1 MVLEKRYLVEI
12 WVRKVPCCDETAA
25 FGRCYHRNSDRE
37 KRRFATTFPHLIFQ
51 KPRFHR
57 GFSRAEQKKN
67 TCFSIKTPHCPT
79 PEAARRPLRVSG
91 ICKPLSGFLQ
101 HSKAEEKLEVCKV
114 CMQTLQTLRIL
125 RLGTEQVR
133 SGYGAGMEPKKGGAR
148 FTADS
153 PGDLRSTENVYH
165 VCRITK
171 SYYNMEPVAM

>member
-37 KRRFATTFPHLIFQ
+37 KQRFATTFPHLIFQ

-101 HSKAEEKLEVCKV
+101 HSKAKEKGEHASQRTPHGNAFNRERLS
-114 CMQTLQTLRIL
+114 CM
-125 RLGTEQVR
+125 
-133 SGYGAGMEPKKGGAR
+133 
-148 FTADS
+148 
-153 PGDLRSTENVYH
+153 
-165 VCRITK
+165 
-171 SYYNMEPVAM
+171 

>member
-91 ICKPLSGFLQ
+91 ICNHCQDFCNTVKPKKKGS
-101 HSKAEEKLEVCKV
+101 
-114 CMQTLQTLRIL
+114 TLR
-125 RLGTEQVR
+125 
-133 SGYGAGMEPKKGGAR
+133 SGLPMGM
-148 FTADS
+148 
-153 PGDLRSTENVYH
+153 RSTENAYH

-171 SYYNMEPVAM
+171 SHYNMEPVAM